1 MFWKDRIHDLVGIE
15 VDGKDLQ
22 LMIESVSLDILDG
35 RLSDN
40 VHLRLLE
47 M

>member
-1 MFWKDRIHDLVGIE
+1 MFWKDRIHDLVGVE
-15 VDGKDLQ
+15 VDWKDLK
-22 LMIESVSLDILDG
+22 LKIGSVSLDILNG
-35 RLSDN
+35 RWSDN